1 MTPEPLLTPPATPA
15 SPRRPGTRGEIGT
28 YRVSS
33 AHLSSWRTQGTR
45 PPKRVPPDHPMTLS
59 GAGRTVGYQ
68 RRQRDERGLR
78 FVQIDLEAIE
88 RRLFADPTICSL
100 IARDYGVEPE
110 PESPKELAYVVIGG
124 D

>member
-1 MTPEPLLTPPATPA
+1 
-15 SPRRPGTRGEIGT
+15 
-28 YRVSS
+28 
-33 AHLSSWRTQGTR
+33 
-45 PPKRVPPDHPMTLS
+45 MTLS

-78 FVQIDLEAIE
+78 FVQIDLEPIE

-100 IARDYGVEPE
+100 MPGITA
-110 PESPKELAYVVIGG
+110 ESPKELAYVVIGG

>member
-1 MTPEPLLTPPATPA
+1 
-15 SPRRPGTRGEIGT
+15 
-28 YRVSS
+28 
-33 AHLSSWRTQGTR
+33 
-45 PPKRVPPDHPMTLS
+45 MTLS

>member
-1 MTPEPLLTPPATPA
+1 MK
-15 SPRRPGTRGEIGT
+15 G
-28 YRVSS
+28 
-33 AHLSSWRTQGTR
+33 
-45 PPKRVPPDHPMTLS
+45 
-59 GAGRTVGYQ
+59 
-68 RRQRDERGLR
+68 GLR